1 MSLPKND
8 GLTVGF
14 KSNKQARWYLK
25 LAFAILLL
33 PLVVMAF
40 CHLFFPV
47 KFHLYAFANEVN
59 VPMLY
64 AINGLSAVL
73 GLLILKEKVWAAALV
88 LFLIGAKA
96 IAFYALEGQTTSGL
110 AIAQFLLLI
119 NAFRATSFLQTNPE
133 AEVSRAI

>member
-1 MSLPKND
+1 M
-8 GLTVGF
+8 
-14 KSNKQARWYLK
+14 
-25 LAFAILLL
+25 
-33 PLVVMAF
+33 
-40 CHLFFPV
+40 

-73 GLLILKEKVWAAALV
+73 GFLILKEKVWAAALV